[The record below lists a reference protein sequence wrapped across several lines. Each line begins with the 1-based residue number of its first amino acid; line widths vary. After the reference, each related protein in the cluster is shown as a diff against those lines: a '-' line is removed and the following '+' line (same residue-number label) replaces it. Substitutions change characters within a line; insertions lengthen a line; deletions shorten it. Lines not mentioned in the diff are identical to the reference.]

1 MGIVHLAGPWV
12 YDADA
17 EPGSNHGHQACSLC
31 GTILPPIDPP
41 WEPPR
46 RYWEIDQLV
55 TVTGDKAVLGAEKG
69 AVRCSLKLLEPQ
81 EDGA

>member
-12 YDADA
+12 RDDDGG
-17 EPGSNHGHQACSLC
+17 PQDGHQACSLC
-31 GTILPPIDPP
+31 GTVLPPIDPP
-41 WEPPR
+41 WEPQR
-46 RYWEIDQLV
+46 RCWQTDQLV
-55 TVTGDKAVLGAEKG
+55 TVTGDRATLGAEKG